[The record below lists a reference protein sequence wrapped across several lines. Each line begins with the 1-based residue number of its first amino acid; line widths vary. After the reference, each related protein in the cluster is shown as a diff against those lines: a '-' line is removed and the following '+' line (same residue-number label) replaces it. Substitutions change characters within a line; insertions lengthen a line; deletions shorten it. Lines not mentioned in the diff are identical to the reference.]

1 MFNLRI
7 SLKKLKIIITL
18 VVSVALV
25 QILFQNCSKLP
36 EQFSDSKVQNAMSFF
51 EYRYAKPAP
60 IYFEIQIVQDS
71 ADSANKMYKLLGF
84 ATNSDGRVADIEYSI
99 EVFGVNNQSIC
110 PLNTATLTGGATS
123 IEVNCVLPLA
133 TVIGYAVFKVRN
145 PGGEWNVYT
154 KNY

>member
-1 MFNLRI
+1 MA
-7 SLKKLKIIITL
+7 L
-18 VVSVALV
+18 VVSATLV

-36 EQFSDSKVQNAMSFF
+36 GQFSDSKSQNSMGFF
-51 EYRYAKPAP
+51 EYRYDKPAS
-60 IYFEIQIVQDS
+60 IYFEIQIVQES

-84 ATNSDGRVADIEYSI
+84 AANSDNRVADIEYSL
-99 EVFGVNNQSIC
+99 EVFDASNNSIC
-110 PLNTATLTGGATS
+110 PLRTATLPNGVTS
-123 IEVNCVLPLA
+123 VEENCTLPLA